1 MTMDILEF
9 RLRVI
14 MALRMAGLSE
24 AQAEDEA
31 RANLVTLA
39 AVWGR
44 RNETPSQVAQVI
56 LNRRRVDHDK

>member
-1 MTMDILEF
+1 MDILEF

-24 AQAEDEA
+24 AQADDEA

-39 AVWGR
+39 AGR
-44 RNETPSQVAQVI
+44 IWNETPSQVAQAI
-56 LNRRRVDHDK
+56 LNRRRIDDE